1 MRERVMADRFAFT
14 IKQIM
19 VLICFVAIGLFPLAQ
34 LGRRMDSGTLS
45 TVVVVDLIFFP
56 ILILVGARRFHLSRR
71 GRRLL
76 SFAVIVT
83 VVLGYATLIVWMLWH
98 TGFFSL

>member
-1 MRERVMADRFAFT
+1 MADRLTFT

-19 VLICFVAIGLFPLAQ
+19 VMICLVALGLFPIAQ
-34 LGRRMDSGTLS
+34 LARRMDSGTLS
-45 TVVVVDLIFFP
+45 TVVGVDLIFLP
-56 ILILVGARRFHLSRR
+56 ILILVGARRFPLSRR
-71 GRRLL
+71 GRKLL

-83 VVLGYATLIVWMLWH
+83 VVLGYAALIIWMMWR